1 MNHRETTHPLSRLR
15 KAFHGLSWLLLPT
28 LAPAG
33 LLASTRPRELPGLPV
48 GQPGAESLPYLA
60 AVGAPAL
67 RFLPAE
73 PAPDLVSRPPA
84 AGPPVPGPV
93 RTAPAVAPSHAATPP
108 AAAHDPADSPAVE
121 PGAEPAKGRSLP
133 ILHDELRTQ
142 VRPEDFLPYFQVPG
156 SATQPGAMVIPSAYA
171 PRGAPEPAPL
181 PPSSATYTQTP
192 Q

>member
-1 MNHRETTHPLSRLR
+1 MNHREPTHPLSRLR
-15 KAFHGLSWLLLPT
+15 KAFHCLSLLLLPT

-33 LLASTRPRELPGLPV
+33 LLASTRPRDLPGQPV
-48 GQPGAESLPYLA
+48 EQQGSEPLPYLA

-67 RFLPAE
+67 RFLPAA
-73 PAPDLVSRPPA
+73 PAPDLVTRPPA
-84 AGPPVPGPV
+84 AGPPLPGLP
-93 RTAPAVAPSHAATPP
+93 RTEP
-108 AAAHDPADSPAVE
+108 AAAPASPGAAPPAPAHEPADSHAVE
-121 PGAEPAKGRSLP
+121 PGAEPARGKPLP
-133 ILHDELRTQ
+133 ILHDELRPQ

-156 SATQPGAMVIPSAYA
+156 SATQSGAVIPGAYT